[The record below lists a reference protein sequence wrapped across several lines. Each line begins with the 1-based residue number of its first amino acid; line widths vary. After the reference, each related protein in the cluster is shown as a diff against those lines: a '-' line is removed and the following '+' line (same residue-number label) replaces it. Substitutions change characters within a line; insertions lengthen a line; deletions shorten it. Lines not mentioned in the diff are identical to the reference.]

1 MTVTNDRF
9 ASETGSSAAD
19 FFDWRPEDAPFA
31 VHMHRDAIDGI
42 TRDVIEG
49 LKSLPRRGLEVG
61 GLLLGRVIGDSVW
74 IERYKRILSNHR
86 FGPQFILDDE
96 DRIVLE
102 STASS
107 ILEAGE
113 LAVVGFYRSHARAD
127 FDLDD
132 ADRDLVH
139 RYFADLHDL
148 VLLIRPENGLDL
160 EGRFFARRKG
170 GEEEGEVQVLGGP
183 FPFQGRGISLDALN
197 FDSLALPDD
206 PQNRRELS
214 DSPDEAET
222 RVTHAAPISA
232 GFPERGSAESGST
245 AGSTAP
251 PPRRIIP
258 DFLSA
263 PVEPSHT
270 HDGDTTGHLDSNSSG
285 LLGRGWPVIAA
296 AAVVLGAAAF
306 FILPGHHSVGTAA
319 LSTTTSQPA
328 RPLGLYVSPSGNTW
342 RVSWNPNAT
351 ALHDARS
358 VQLFVREGDDLNRIE
373 LTTNDLASGTYEYRP
388 TAKDVTF
395 RLEVTQSSGAIA
407 AESFRYD
414 INAPVVATAPPA
426 PAHSAVQ
433 ATQAKAGPMA
443 PRPIHRVPPVIPS
456 SIRPRIHG
464 SIPIDVRVKV
474 DRIGRVQSAE
484 SVTKTGDGLH
494 KYLAS
499 RAVAAAKQWRFEP
512 ARDNGQPVAGE
523 ETLHFTFER

>member
-19 FFDWRPEDAPFA
+19 FFDWRPEDARFA

-49 LKSLPRRGLEVG
+49 VKSLPHRGLEVG

-86 FGPQFILDDE
+86 FGPQYILDDE

-102 STASS
+102 STARS

-139 RYFADLHDL
+139 RYFADPHDL
-148 VLLIRPENGLDL
+148 VLLIRPENGLEL
-160 EGRFFARRKG
+160 EGRFFARRNQST
-170 GEEEGEVQVLGGP
+170 EEGEVQALGEP
-183 FPFQGRGISLDALN
+183 FPFQGRGISVDALN
-197 FDSLALPDD
+197 FDSLELPDD
-206 PQNRRELS
+206 PQNHRELS

-222 RVTHAAPISA
+222 RVTHAAPMSA
-232 GFPERGSAESGST
+232 DFSEREPADSESTSGST
-245 AGSTAP
+245 SP

-270 HDGDTTGHLDSNSSG
+270 HDGDTTGHLNSNSSG

-296 AAVVLGAAAF
+296 VAVVLGAAAF
-306 FILPGHHSVGTAA
+306 FVLPGHHSAGT
-319 LSTTTSQPA
+319 TTPLTATSQPA
-328 RPLGLYVSPSGNTW
+328 RPLGLYVSPAGNTW

-358 VQLFVREGDDLNRIE
+358 VQLFVREGDDQNRIE
-373 LTTNDLASGTYEYRP
+373 LTANDLASGTYEYRP

-414 INAPVVATAPPA
+414 INAPVAATAP
-426 PAHSAVQ
+426 AHPAVQ
-433 ATQAKAGPMA
+433 AKASPSGPTA
-443 PRPIHRVPPVIPS
+443 PRPIHRVPPVVPS
-456 SIRPRIHG
+456 SIRPRIQG

-474 DRIGRVQSAE
+474 DRKGRVLSAE
-484 SVTKTGDGLH
+484 SVTKTSNGLH